1 MRITLLAKKPLQ
13 ENLAC
18 KKKFPV
24 NLLETSKV
32 DQ

>member
-1 MRITLLAKKPLQ
+1 MHITLLAKKPLQ

-18 KKKFPV
+18 KKLPV

>member
-1 MRITLLAKKPLQ
+1 MHITLLAKKPLQ

-18 KKKFPV
+18 KKKLPV